1 MRLLTNQLV
10 AEEIA
15 AAAQK
20 HTLAEIADSL
30 ADAEAAGAARWAWV
44 AKRLREGRR
53 AELKP

>member
-1 MRLLTNQLV
+1 MRLLTNPLV

-15 AAAQK
+15 AAAQR
-20 HTLAEIADSL
+20 HTLAEIAEAL

-53 AELKP
+53 TEVKP